1 MTTSR
6 SSRVLRPLPTDDPKE
21 PTAGTSSGAA
31 KGRTTGRSQTSNT
44 SNQSHKR
51 VWQAHLHLCVMNSE
65 CRTCCI
71 ERVRHVSDTE
81 LSPKSKPEA
90 VQRSEVF
97 TGAGRRRTWT
107 TEQKAQI
114 VAESYESGE
123 PVSAVARADCPAA
136 IRLALRSTAAG
147 GRGCRRE
154 RVGLCA
160 SDRGSNFA
168 MREGTGRI
176 SGARRAVTDGRDCD
190 WRRHCSD
197 SAGDC
202 RRV

>member
-1 MTTSR
+1 M
-6 SSRVLRPLPTDDPKE
+6 
-21 PTAGTSSGAA
+21 
-31 KGRTTGRSQTSNT
+31 NT
-44 SNQSHKR
+44 
-51 VWQAHLHLCVMNSE
+51 E

-160 SDRGSNFA
+160 GDRGSNFA
-168 MREGTGRI
+168 MRGGTGCI
-176 SGARRAVTDGRDCD
+176 SGARRAVTDGRDLASPPSLTAVLRAVR
-190 WRRHCSD
+190 RRHDRRPGRRAMIAGPAASD
-197 SAGDC
+197 HQRFFRGFSAGVGSLYDTNGPSYEQEAT
-202 RRV
+202 RRQQCVVSAKVYAA